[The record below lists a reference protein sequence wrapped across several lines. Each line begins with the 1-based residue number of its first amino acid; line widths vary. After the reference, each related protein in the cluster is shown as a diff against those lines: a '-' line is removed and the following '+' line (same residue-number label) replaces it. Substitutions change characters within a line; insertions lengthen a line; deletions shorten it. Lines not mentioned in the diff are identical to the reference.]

1 MAARRLKAERKARW
15 LLAGLLLLLAA
26 AVGGARWAELR
37 RVTTLRARM
46 PEAGGWS
53 LDTLEVAVGQP
64 LRLKLVSDDVL
75 HGFAIGQSGEP
86 GVDLY
91 PGVPVEMT
99 LRFDQP
105 GVYTFYCTRW
115 CGPNHWR
122 MRGVIVVTGEETA
135 PAEAPQPPLFVTL
148 GLDIDAPHP
157 APVQPQDG
165 PPSPRRGAVW
175 ADAIPAEYLSRAYY
189 ETHSP
194 AEAWQAL
201 RAEPSLAA
209 ADDDALWDAV
219 AYLWQQA
226 IPPQALEEGARL
238 YAQNCAACHGA
249 QGRGDGPF
257 AASPSPHGLSDIT
270 APPDFSDPAFALG
283 GSPALW
289 QGKILRGGMG
299 TGMPSWGAIFT
310 PEQTWALTDYLWT
323 FSLLPAPAGQP

>member
-1 MAARRLKAERKARW
+1 MAAHRLRDEKRACW
-15 LLAGLLLLLAA
+15 LLAGLLLVLAA
-26 AVGGARWAELR
+26 AIGGARWLELR
-37 RVTTLRARM
+37 RSLTLHARM

-53 LDTLEVAVGQP
+53 LDTLEARVGQP
-64 LRLKLVSDDVL
+64 LELTLVSDDVL

-91 PGVPVEMT
+91 PGQPVQTT
-99 LRFDQP
+99 LLFDQP

-122 MRGVIVVTGEETA
+122 MRGVIVVEGEA
-135 PAEAPQPPLFVTL
+135 SAPQEDPEPPLFVTL

-157 APVQPQDG
+157 APVQPVDG
-165 PPSPRRGAVW
+165 PPSPRRGAVLVE
-175 ADAIPAEYLSRAYY
+175 AIPVEYRSRAYY

-194 AEAWQAL
+194 AAAWQSL
-201 RAEPSLAA
+201 RVEPSLAE
-209 ADDDALWDAV
+209 ADDAALWDAV

-226 IPPQALEEGARL
+226 IPPQALSEGAEL
-238 YAQNCAACHGA
+238 YARNCAACHGT
-249 QGRGDGPF
+249 QGQGDGPF
-257 AASPSPHGLSDIT
+257 AASPSPHGLSDVT

-283 GSPALW
+283 ASPALW

-310 PEQTWALTDYLWT
+310 PEQVWALTDYLWT
-323 FSLLPAPAGQP
+323 FSLLPAPADQP